1 MENIHQGKN
10 KAYSEQITL
19 GRLAINA
26 SLKTVKSV
34 FLSREQYEIL
44 YSYKDKKETSLEIR
58 FDSST
63 LVCLFSSDNMSEGV
77 YLFLDDVVDITHCI
91 EYCNR
96 TYPCDAVLQGWVV
109 NNCLIRL
116 NTDNKE
122 CGLLILPIKKDK
134 GS

>member
-1 MENIHQGKN
+1 MENIHQDRYKT
-10 KAYSEQITL
+10 YSEQITL

-26 SLKTVKSV
+26 SLQTVKSV

-63 LVCLFSSDNMSEGV
+63 LVCLFDCNNMCEGV

-91 EYCNR
+91 EYCNN
-96 TYPCDAVLQGWVV
+96 TYPSDAVLQGWVV

-122 CGLLILPIKKDK
+122 CGLLILPIKK
-134 GS
+134 GNE